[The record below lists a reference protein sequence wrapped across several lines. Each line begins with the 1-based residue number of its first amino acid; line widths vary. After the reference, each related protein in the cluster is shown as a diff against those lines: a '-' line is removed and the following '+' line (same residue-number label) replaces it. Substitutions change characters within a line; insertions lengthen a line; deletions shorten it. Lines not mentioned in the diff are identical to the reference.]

1 MATKWRGAVP
11 VLPPVV
17 RSDMTGG
24 ICNAHTEPAV
34 VTALCKPQAREASR
48 SPAVCSTVNRQWAED
63 HGVRRATVPLPAL

>member
-34 VTALCKPQAREASR
+34 VTALCKTPGAR
-48 SPAVCSTVNRQWAED
+48 
-63 HGVRRATVPLPAL
+63 GVEESGGLLDR